1 MKQRTHLYMAD
12 FETTVEIQYR
22 VEGRVRVWAW
32 AIEEV
37 DGHQKQYWGEKLED
51 FIDFFQGKRANIYFH
66 NLKFDG
72 SYLLDYWMGKGV
84 TLGDKGDKEYIKTL
98 IDGHGSWY
106 MLEYHNEETKTH
118 LWFKDLLKKYRMPLE
133 SIAKIFGIEGKAP
146 LLLGYRPLNS
156 EVTDQE
162 WDRVLGDVRI
172 GAVALRY
179 QLVNMLTGLT
189 VASDAMRS
197 YKDFIGTD
205 EYDRRHPKLGLDLD
219 QILRKAYRGGW
230 TFLNPMYKEI
240 DVENVMIYDINSMYP
255 AVMAGMHNERLPKGF
270 PARREPNYQI
280 REDQLEIVKVDLDL
294 RLKKNAL
301 PWIHYKNCWGH
312 TSEEYIIDEE
322 AITLTLTTPDLELLE
337 LTYDTPRFE
346 VLEKYVFSSEIG
358 QFRDF
363 VFHQNDIKIKAG
375 KEGNGGKR
383 QEAKDMMNTL
393 SGKFALNPVASIKVP
408 HFEDGQI
415 KYSIEEDIRT
425 ALYCPT
431 SCFITAHSRKRI
443 VTDAMKFGPQFV
455 YADTDSLHIL
465 VGDIDPEDILETDKY
480 ELGKYCKED
489 QYKRGRYLRAKAYYH
504 DDGEGSEKLE
514 VKCGGMPQCVKDT
527 VTWDNFRI
535 GNIFDGKLI
544 GKVVPGGYVL
554 SECKYKIQEK
564 EGWR

>member
-1 MKQRTHLYMAD
+1 MRERIHLYMAD
-12 FETTVEIQYR
+12 FETTVEMQYK

-37 DGHQKQYWGEKLED
+37 DGKQRQFWGEKLED
-51 FIDFFQGKRANIYFH
+51 FVNFWEGKKANIYFH

-72 SYLLDYWMGKGV
+72 SYLLDYWMSKGV
-84 TLGDKGDKEYIKTL
+84 QLGKKGDGEYLKTI
-98 IDGHGSWY
+98 IDGHGAWY
-106 MLEYHNEETKTH
+106 MLEYHNEENNTH
-118 LWFKDLLKKYRMPLE
+118 LYFKDLLKKYRMPLE

-146 LLLGYRPLNS
+146 LLLGYRPLNR
-156 EVTDQE
+156 EVTDWE

-179 QLVNMLTGLT
+179 QMMNMLNGLT

-197 YKDFIGTD
+197 YKDFIGADTY
-205 EYDRRHPKLGLDLD
+205 ERRHPRLGLDLD
-219 QILRKAYRGGW
+219 QVLRKAYRGGW
-230 TFLNPMYKEI
+230 TFLNPIYKEK
-240 DVENVMIYDINSMYP
+240 DVSDVMIYDINSMYP
-255 AVMAGMHNERLPKGF
+255 AVMAGMHGERLPKGF
-270 PARREPNYQI
+270 PARRDPNYQI
-280 REDQLEIVKVDLDL
+280 REDQLEIVKVELSLDV
-294 RLKKNAL
+294 KENAF
-301 PWIHYKNCWGH
+301 PWIHYKNVWGH
-312 TSEEYIIDEE
+312 TSEEYVEHEDNLI
-322 AITLTLTTPDLELLE
+322 LTLTTPDIELLHH
-337 LTYDTPRFE
+337 TYDVDMFN

-363 VFHQNDIKIKAG
+363 VFYQNDIKIKAG

-383 QEAKDMMNTL
+383 QEAKDMMNTV
-393 SGKFALNPVASIKVP
+393 SGKFALNPMASIKVP

-425 ALYCPT
+425 PLYCPT

-514 VKCGGMPQCVKDT
+514 VKCGGMPQRVKDT

-544 GKVVPGGYVL
+544 GKVVPGGYML

>member
-1 MKQRTHLYMAD
+1 MRERIHLYMAD
-12 FETTVEIQYR
+12 FETTVEMQYKM
-22 VEGRVRVWAW
+22 EGRVRVWAW

-37 DGHQKQYWGEKLED
+37 DGKQRQFWGEKLED
-51 FIDFFQGKRANIYFH
+51 FVNFWEGKQANVYFH

-72 SYLLDYWMGKGV
+72 SYLLDYWMSKGV
-84 TLGDKGDKEYIKTL
+84 QLGKKGDGEYLKTV
-98 IDGHGSWY
+98 IDGHGAWY
-106 MLEYHNEETKTH
+106 MLEYHNEEDNTH
-118 LWFKDLLKKYRMPLE
+118 LYFKDLLKKYRMPLE

-146 LLLGYRPLNS
+146 LLLGYRPLNR
-156 EVTDQE
+156 EVTDWE

-179 QLVNMLTGLT
+179 QMMNMLNGLT

-197 YKDFIGTD
+197 YKDFIGGD
-205 EYDRRHPKLGLDLD
+205 EYDRRHPRLGLDLD

-230 TFLNPMYKEI
+230 TFLNPIYKEK
-240 DVENVMIYDINSMYP
+240 DVSDVMIYDINSMYP
-255 AVMAGMHNERLPKGF
+255 AVMAGMHGERLPKGF
-270 PARREPNYQI
+270 PARRDPNYQI
-280 REDQLEIVKVDLDL
+280 REDQLEIVKVELSLDL
-294 RLKKNAL
+294 KENAF
-301 PWIHYKNCWGH
+301 PWIHYKNVWGH
-312 TSEEYIIDEE
+312 TSEEYVEHEDNLI
-322 AITLTLTTPDLELLE
+322 LTLTTPDIELLHH
-337 LTYDTPRFE
+337 TYEVDMFN

-363 VFHQNDIKIKAG
+363 VFYQNDIKIRAG

-383 QEAKDMMNTL
+383 QEAKDMMNTV
-393 SGKFALNPVASIKVP
+393 SGKFALNPMASIKVP

-425 ALYCPT
+425 PLYCPT

-465 VGDIDPEDILETDKY
+465 VGDIDPEDILETDNY

-514 VKCGGMPQCVKDT
+514 VKCGGMPQKVKDT

-544 GKVVPGGYVL
+544 GKVVPGGYML

>member
-1 MKQRTHLYMAD
+1 MKERIHLYMAD
-12 FETTVEIQYR
+12 FETTVEMQYK

-37 DGHQKQYWGEKLED
+37 DGKQRQFWGEKLED
-51 FIDFFQGKRANIYFH
+51 FVNFWEGKKANVYFH

-72 SYLLDYWMGKGV
+72 SYLLDYWMSRGV
-84 TLGDKGDKEYIKTL
+84 QLGEKGDGEYLKTV
-98 IDGHGSWY
+98 IDGHGAWY
-106 MLEYHNEETKTH
+106 MLEYHNEETNTH
-118 LWFKDLLKKYRMPLE
+118 LWFKDLLKKYRMSLE
-133 SIAKIFGIEGKAP
+133 SIAKIFDIEGKAP
-146 LLLGYRPLNS
+146 LLLGYRPLNR
-156 EVTDQE
+156 EVTDWE

-179 QLVNMLTGLT
+179 QMMNMLTGLT

-197 YKDFIGTD
+197 YKDFIGGDTY
-205 EYDRRHPKLGLDLD
+205 EIRHPRLGLDLD

-230 TFLNPMYKEI
+230 TYLNPLYKEK
-240 DVENVMIYDINSMYP
+240 DVHNVMIYDINSMYP
-255 AVMAGMHNERLPKGF
+255 AVMAGMHDERLPKGL
-270 PARREPNYQI
+270 PMRVDPSYQL
-280 REDQLEIVKVDLDL
+280 REDQLEIVRVVLNLHIKE
-294 RLKKNAL
+294 NAF
-301 PWIHYKNCWGH
+301 PWVHYKNIWGH
-312 TSEEYIIDEE
+312 TSEEYIEHEDGVE
-322 AITLTLTTPDLELLE
+322 LTLTTPDIELLHQ
-337 LTYDTPRFE
+337 TYDIDLWD
-346 VLEKYVFSSEIG
+346 VQEKYVFSSEIG
-358 QFRDF
+358 QFREF
-363 VFHQNDIKIKAG
+363 VFYQNEIKIQAG

-383 QEAKDMMNTL
+383 QEAKDMMNTV
-393 SGKFALNPVASIKVP
+393 SGKFALNPMASIKVP
-408 HFEDGQI
+408 HYEDGQI

-425 ALYCPT
+425 PLYCPT

-504 DDGEGSEKLE
+504 DDWEGSEKLE
-514 VKCGGMPQCVKDT
+514 VKCGGMPQQVKDT

-544 GKVVPGGYVL
+544 GKVVPGGYML

>member
-1 MKQRTHLYMAD
+1 MKERIHLYMAD
-12 FETTVEIQYR
+12 FETTVEMQYR

-37 DGHQKQYWGEKLED
+37 DGNQRQFWGEKLED
-51 FIDFFQGKRANIYFH
+51 FVNFWEGKKANVYFH

-72 SYLLDYWMGKGV
+72 SYLLDYWMSRGV
-84 TLGDKGDKEYIKTL
+84 QLGEKGDGEYLKTI
-98 IDGHGSWY
+98 IDGHGAWY
-106 MLEYHNEETKTH
+106 MLEYHNEENNTH
-118 LWFKDLLKKYRMPLE
+118 LYFKDLLKKYRMPLE
-133 SIAKIFGIEGKAP
+133 SIAKIFDIEGKAP
-146 LLLGYRPLNS
+146 LLLGYRPLNR
-156 EVTDQE
+156 EVTDWE

-179 QLVNMLTGLT
+179 QMMNMLTGLT

-197 YKDFIGTD
+197 YKDFIGGD
-205 EYDRRHPKLGLDLD
+205 VYELRHPRLGLDLD

-230 TFLNPMYKEI
+230 TYLNPLYKEK
-240 DVENVMIYDINSMYP
+240 DVHNVMIYDINSMYP
-255 AVMAGMHNERLPKGF
+255 AVMAGMHDERLPKGL
-270 PARREPNYQI
+270 PMRVDPSYQL
-280 REDQLEIVKVDLDL
+280 REDQLEIVRVVLNLHIKE
-294 RLKKNAL
+294 NAF
-301 PWIHYKNCWGH
+301 PWVHYKNIWGH
-312 TSEEYIIDEE
+312 TSEEYIEHEDGVE
-322 AITLTLTTPDLELLE
+322 LTLTTPDIELLHQ
-337 LTYDTPRFE
+337 TYD
-346 VLEKYVFSSEIG
+346 VDMWNVQEKYVFSSEIG

-375 KEGNGGKR
+375 KEGNGAKR
-383 QEAKDMMNTL
+383 QEAKDMMNTV
-393 SGKFALNPVASIKVP
+393 SGKFALNPMASIKVP

-425 ALYCPT
+425 PLYCPT

-443 VTDAMKFGPQFV
+443 VTDAMKFGSQFV

-514 VKCGGMPQCVKDT
+514 VKCGGMPQKVKDT

-544 GKVVPGGYVL
+544 GKVVPGGYML